1 MVEFFCAAARNTSRM
16 KTPKPIW
23 SRWAAF
29 SDPRK
34 QQSLRAPFGP
44 GVYELRRK
52 GTEKPVLVGF
62 GINFAHRM
70 TSLLP
75 APYGQGTRDN
85 ADKREYVL
93 RYIRTIEYRCAACI
107 DESSA
112 RALETER
119 RREQKAELTFTT

>member
-1 MVEFFCAAARNTSRM
+1 M
-16 KTPKPIW
+16 KISKAIW
-23 SRWAAF
+23 SRWAPF
-29 SDPRK
+29 PDPRK
-34 QQSLRAPFGP
+34 QQFFRAPFGP
-44 GVYELRRK
+44 GVYELRRQK
-52 GTEKPVLVGF
+52 TEKPVLVGF
-62 GINFAHRM
+62 GINCAHRM

-85 ADKREYVL
+85 KGKRKYVL

-119 RREQKAELTFTT
+119 RREQKAELIFTT